1 MKKRILTLI
10 STLFI
15 LIAVL
20 PQKVSAM
27 QIKIVLNISGKNEI
41 ALEVE
46 GGDSIDNV
54 KQKIED
60 LMGNP
65 TPTQILV
72 YSDKILQDGRT
83 LADYNIQKESFLNLY
98 FSKKVTFDAG
108 GGSGTM
114 PTQELTYD
122 TSAQLLKNTFT
133 KSGYTFSGWNTKADG
148 NGTQFK
154 DEDHILP
161 IISDPNGETVTLYAQ
176 WSPVDEPP
184 VLEDTEYEKPIE
196 RTDVTDADR
205 KETAQTDTN
214 ISSPHTDTKGTYIC
228 LATVCLIGSLL
239 VLKVLFS
246 QFKKT
251 KP

>member
-1 MKKRILTLI
+1 MKRRILTLI

-15 LIAVL
+15 LIAVF

-27 QIKIVLNISGKNEI
+27 QIKIVLNISGENEI
-41 ALEVE
+41 TLEVE
-46 GGDSIDNV
+46 SGDSIDNV

-60 LMGNP
+60 LMGYP
-65 TPTQILV
+65 PPTQILV

-133 KSGYTFSGWNTKADG
+133 KNGYTFLGWNTNADG
-148 NGTQFK
+148 SGTQFN
-154 DEDHILP
+154 DENYILP
-161 IISDPNGETVTLYAQ
+161 IISDPNGETITLYAQ

-184 VLEDTEYEKPIE
+184 VLEDTEHEKPID
-196 RTDVTDADR
+196 RTDVTDYDE
-205 KETAQTDTN
+205 KETTQTNTN
-214 ISSPHTDTKGTYIC
+214 TSSPHTDTKGTYIC
-228 LATVCLIGSLL
+228 LAIACLIGALI
-239 VLKVLFS
+239 VLKVIFS
-246 QFKKT
+246 HLKQN
-251 KP
+251 

>member
-1 MKKRILTLI
+1 MLYFLYQIDRLIWMVLFMKKRILTLI

-15 LIAVL
+15 IIAVF

-27 QIKIVLNISGKNEI
+27 QIKIVLNISGENEI

-46 GGDSIDNV
+46 SGDSIDNV

-65 TPTQILV
+65 PPTQILV

-98 FSKKVTFDAG
+98 FNKKVTFDAG

-122 TSAQLLKNTFT
+122 TSAQLLKKHLHKKRLHFFGVEHKGGRKRNT
-133 KSGYTFSGWNTKADG
+133 
-148 NGTQFK
+148 
-154 DEDHILP
+154 I
-161 IISDPNGETVTLYAQ
+161 
-176 WSPVDEPP
+176 
-184 VLEDTEYEKPIE
+184 
-196 RTDVTDADR
+196 
-205 KETAQTDTN
+205 
-214 ISSPHTDTKGTYIC
+214 
-228 LATVCLIGSLL
+228 
-239 VLKVLFS
+239 
-246 QFKKT
+246 
-251 KP
+251 

>member
-15 LIAVL
+15 LIAVF

-27 QIKIVLNISGKNEI
+27 QIKIVLNISGENEI

-46 GGDSIDNV
+46 SGDSIDNV

-60 LMGNP
+60 LMGNHP
-65 TPTQILV
+65 TTQILV

-108 GGSGTM
+108 GGSGAM

-122 TSAQLLKNTFT
+122 TSAQLLKNTFK
-133 KSGYTFSGWNTKADG
+133 KSGYTFSGWNTKTDG
-148 NGTQFK
+148 SGIQFK
-154 DEDHILP
+154 DEDYILP
-161 IISDPNGETVTLYAQ
+161 IISDPHGETVTLYAQ

-184 VLEDTEYEKPIE
+184 VLEDTEHE
-196 RTDVTDADR
+196 
-205 KETAQTDTN
+205 KETAQTDTLT
-214 ISSPHTDTKGTYIC
+214 SSPHTDTKGTYIC
-228 LATVCLIGSLL
+228 LAIVCLIGSLL
-239 VLKVLFS
+239 VLKMLFS
-246 QFKKT
+246 RFKQN
-251 KP
+251 